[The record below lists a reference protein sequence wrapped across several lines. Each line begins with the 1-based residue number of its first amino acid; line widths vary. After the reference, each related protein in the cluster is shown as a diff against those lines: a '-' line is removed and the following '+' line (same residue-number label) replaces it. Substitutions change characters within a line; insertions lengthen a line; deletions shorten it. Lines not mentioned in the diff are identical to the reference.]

1 MEVTRQELNPCTI
14 QLQVKVAPD
23 KVREGFDRAFRKITK
38 EVRVPGF
45 RPGHAPKHM
54 LEAAVQPQHLYE
66 VAADIIIRDNFR
78 KALESEKLEPHS
90 QPSVEV
96 TTINKDEEVCEF
108 TAKVP
113 LPPQVNLTD
122 YKGLKAERPPIDVQ
136 DDEVQAQIDELR
148 QKEGKRMPVTERGI
162 MDGDVA
168 VVNIKLEGEEGDGR
182 NFMTIAGKTFP
193 ELDAAL
199 SGMRSD
205 EIKSLELTFPAN
217 FQEKDWVGKTLKC
230 HVSIRSISAVQM
242 PELDAE
248 FVKGFD
254 VDSVDDL
261 KGRVREA
268 ILRAKE
274 SMAVDFINEQLLEGI
289 LSKST
294 IHVPDTMWEQVA
306 VRRLQDL
313 QQEQAQKGKS
323 MDDYAKESGM
333 SIDEMVNAWK
343 DEARLHV
350 QRAVVVQKIFEE
362 EKLQLTNED
371 FNRELHL
378 MAREYNA
385 DPKEL
390 LAAMQKQNAMQELQF
405 RAVFRKVTDFL
416 RENAKIEDGKPAEKP
431 KSKSSKK

>member
-1 MEVTRQELNPCTI
+1 
-14 QLQVKVAPD
+14 
-23 KVREGFDRAFRKITK
+23 
-38 EVRVPGF
+38 
-45 RPGHAPKHM
+45 
-54 LEAAVQPQHLYE
+54 
-66 VAADIIIRDNFR
+66 
-78 KALESEKLEPHS
+78 
-90 QPSVEV
+90 
-96 TTINKDEEVCEF
+96 
-108 TAKVP
+108 
-113 LPPQVNLTD
+113 
-122 YKGLKAERPPIDVQ
+122 
-136 DDEVQAQIDELR
+136 
-148 QKEGKRMPVTERGI
+148 MPVTERGI

-168 VVNIKLEGEEGDGR
+168 VVNIKLEAEEGDGR
-182 NFMTIAGKTFP
+182 NFMTIAGKRFL
-193 ELDAAL
+193 ELNAAL